1 VTCCDLHGT
10 TQWEFKDTRV
20 LKGPVGIS
28 VNNDGNVYIVGR
40 RYNNVV
46 VISPDGQRHRQLL
59 SSKDGLEDPRVLDYD
74 KSTNVLL
81 VVNETKYA
89 VLFDVTSG
97 Q

>member
-1 VTCCDLHGT
+1 
-10 TQWEFKDTRV
+10 
-20 LKGPVGIS
+20 
-28 VNNDGNVYIVGR
+28 VYIVGR
-40 RYNNVV
+40 RSNNVV

>member
-1 VTCCDLHGT
+1 
-10 TQWEFKDTRV
+10 
-20 LKGPVGIS
+20 
-28 VNNDGNVYIVGR
+28 VYIVGR
-40 RYNNVV
+40 RSNNVV

-59 SSKDGLEDPRVLDYD
+59 SSKDGLEDQRVPDYD